1 MAAARPR
8 PKWRNPVCGRRDA
21 FPKMERERENVHHSL
36 SPPTRTTRANY
47 TRAGAKPGRE
57 AAVVIAT
64 TREPESGRSL

>member
-1 MAAARPR
+1 MARETRFLKWRGREKTSITAYPRPR
-8 PKWRNPVCGRRDA
+8 GQLGPITD
-21 FPKMERERENVHHSL
+21 
-36 SPPTRTTRANY
+36 

>member
-1 MAAARPR
+1 M
-8 PKWRNPVCGRRDA
+8 CGRRDA

-36 SPPTRTTRANY
+36 SRPRGQLGPITD